1 MSTFGCFMLTFFSH
15 YTSSLS
21 TNSSAEELRITVTDL
36 SLVLS
41 LKQSRIPIPK
51 TRLFHRACSL
61 IIFTGVVSTR
71 PMHEATAGRN
81 VPTTYNAPRAK
92 NAGASSSTTATPS
105 MKVPIRSVPTSTGP
119 SLTLDAVSTR
129 LLLAVI
135 VARSARMTMNAQDWK
150 GASL

>member
-1 MSTFGCFMLTFFSH
+1 MSTFSCFMLTFFSH

-61 IIFTGVVSTR
+61 ILISGVVSTR
-71 PMHEATAGRN
+71 PMHEATAESD
-81 VPTTYNAPRAK
+81 VPTTYNAPRVK
-92 NAGASSSTTATPS
+92 NAGVSSSTTAPPS
-105 MKVPIRSVPTSTGP
+105 MKVLTRSVPTSTGP
-119 SLTLDAVSTR
+119 SLTLDAVSMR

-135 VARSARMTMNAQDWK
+135 VARSARMTMNAQEWK
-150 GASL
+150 GASM